1 MASVCRAK
9 MQDDKKIFLDVEFDG
24 IIESSVRANLVIEMI
39 KYIVYQRQQIPLPF
53 DQIKRDVDAARVVS
67 GR

>member
-1 MASVCRAK
+1 MASASRAK
-9 MQDDKKIFLDVEFDG
+9 IQHDKKMFLDVEFDG

-53 DQIKRDVDAARVVS
+53 DQIKRDVEDAQMVS

>member
-1 MASVCRAK
+1 MASLCRAK
-9 MQDDKKIFLDVEFDG
+9 IQDDKKIFLDVEFDG

-53 DQIKRDVDAARVVS
+53 DQIKRDVEDAQVVS

>member
-53 DQIKRDVDAARVVS
+53 DQIKRDVEAAQVVS